1 MELRRKEW
9 QNLANENWGPIGNDQ
24 SQLWK
29 QTLSTT
35 LTNSWVGKLFVTC
48 VVTDWHLCCDLI
60 QCRHER
66 DVRFTFCDGLL
77 ISRNGFSLVENG
89 KANINHP
96 FSDDSHSLGN
106 IHCCKKPAEI
116 RFNLYARC
124 NSCELNA
131 NENWKYCF
139 NRRCFTYLTKSDT

>member
-1 MELRRKEW
+1 MAKFRQWELTTNRKW
-9 QNLANENWGPIGNDQ
+9 PITAVETDIIHNP
-24 SQLWK
+24 
-29 QTLSTT
+29 
-35 LTNSWVGKLFVTC
+35 NSWVGKLFVTC

-60 QCRHER
+60 QCRHEW
-66 DVRFTFCDGLL
+66 DEWYVRFPSCDWSL
-77 ISRNGFSLVENG
+77 ILRNGFSLVENG
-89 KANINHP
+89 KSNINHP